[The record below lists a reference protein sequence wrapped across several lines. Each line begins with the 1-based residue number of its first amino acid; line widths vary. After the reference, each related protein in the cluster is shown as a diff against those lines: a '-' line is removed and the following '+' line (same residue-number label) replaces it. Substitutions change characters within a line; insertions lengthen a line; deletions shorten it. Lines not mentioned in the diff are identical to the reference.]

1 MEGISPEDIQQLR
14 ADHESV
20 HRHPQTVC
28 KGGKSKTNDEIGED
42 GRDEDDEGFG
52 SDEIEEEPHD
62 PGQEC
67 WGCWLE
73 VSEPVSDDRE
83 YHIN

>member
-28 KGGKSKTNDEIGED
+28 KGGKSETDDEIGED

-67 WGCWLE
+67 
-73 VSEPVSDDRE
+73 
-83 YHIN
+83 